1 MQISG
6 CNCQRPELTNSA
18 PMLPSL
24 YGAIA
29 APYAALERYATLA
42 QGWDFEAWERQR
54 AAEKLP
60 PR

>member
-1 MQISG
+1 
-6 CNCQRPELTNSA
+6 
-18 PMLPSL
+18 MLPSL